1 MKRDAGNDDRPSDF
15 CFGTKQL
22 LGANLRRA
30 LAAMQRRPT
39 TFATN
44 LDQLPG
50 LEIEMFS
57 RDINGTLDPVLLIA
71 TNFLTKWKFQI

>member
-22 LGANLRRA
+22 LLRQSWARCSSPA
-30 LAAMQRRPT
+30 AAAAAAAMQVAAQ

-44 LDQLPG
+44 LDQL
-50 LEIEMFS
+50 LAAVEIKMFY
-57 RDINGTLDPVLLIA
+57 R
-71 TNFLTKWKFQI
+71 

>member
-22 LGANLRRA
+22 LLRQSWARCSSPA
-30 LAAMQRRPT
+30 AAAAAAEAAAAMQVAAQ

-44 LDQLPG
+44 LDQL
-50 LEIEMFS
+50 LAAVEIKMFS
-57 RDINGTLDPVLLIA
+57 R
-71 TNFLTKWKFQI
+71 

>member
-22 LGANLRRA
+22 LLRQSWARCSSPA
-30 LAAMQRRPT
+30 AAVAAAEAMQVAAQ

-44 LDQLPG
+44 LDQL
-50 LEIEMFS
+50 LAAVEIKMFY
-57 RDINGTLDPVLLIA
+57 R
-71 TNFLTKWKFQI
+71 

>member
-22 LGANLRRA
+22 LLRQSWARCSSPA
-30 LAAMQRRPT
+30 AAAEAAAAAAAAAAMQVAAQ

-44 LDQLPG
+44 LDQL
-50 LEIEMFS
+50 LAAVEIKMFY
-57 RDINGTLDPVLLIA
+57 R
-71 TNFLTKWKFQI
+71 